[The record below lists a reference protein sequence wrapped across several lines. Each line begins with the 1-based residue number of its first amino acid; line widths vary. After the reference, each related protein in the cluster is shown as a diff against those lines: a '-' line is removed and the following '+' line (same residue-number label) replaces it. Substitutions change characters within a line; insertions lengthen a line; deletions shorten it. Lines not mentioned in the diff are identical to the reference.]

1 MDSYEISPGDILFGK
16 VEKTRTDEDVGLK
29 FAQRNGKLWIVG
41 VRQDGLVRRFVPIK
55 PGDQILKV
63 NGRNTVNASSF
74 ADEGLGVEEVSK
86 IFREEK
92 HIELELRRAIK
103 GEYGD
108 YTPFYAPF

>member
-1 MDSYEISPGDILFGK
+1 
-16 VEKTRTDEDVGLK
+16 
-29 FAQRNGKLWIVG
+29 
-41 VRQDGLVRRFVPIK
+41 
-55 PGDQILKV
+55 V